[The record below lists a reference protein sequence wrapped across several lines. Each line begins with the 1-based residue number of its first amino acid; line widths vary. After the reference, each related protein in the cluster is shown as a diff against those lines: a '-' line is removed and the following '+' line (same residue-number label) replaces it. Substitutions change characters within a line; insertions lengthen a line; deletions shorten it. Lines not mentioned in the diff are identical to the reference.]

1 MRQVHD
7 VDMFYAGCQCQMDAD
22 VQYRMKKENL
32 FFETKGGRGS
42 AALLLTKLSHFL
54 HTYLWAANNVSTFCE
69 ICAMV

>member
-32 FFETKGGRGS
+32 FFETKD
-42 AALLLTKLSHFL
+42 ALCG
-54 HTYLWAANNVSTFCE
+54 YYR
-69 ICAMV
+69 